1 MDFSKNLTKAGSLSK
16 EARICSKANDQP
28 SLEELEVGASGS
40 PVWEASEV
48 VGPTVGDVPLWVGE
62 VGLWSFRPTSSIL
75 SKRPV
80 TVAMARNRSS
90 SSGSPWNKLYK
101 VLENWM
107 NWDWEGR
114 KKATHSL
121 LSIFAIPLSYLH

>member
-1 MDFSKNLTKAGSLSK
+1 MALTSTDFSKNLTKAGSLSS

-28 SLEELEVGASGS
+28 SLEAGPAGS
-40 PVWEASEV
+40 PLWEASGA
-48 VGPTVGDVPLWVGE
+48 VGPTVGDVLLWVGE

-114 KKATHSL
+114 KKVHSNS
-121 LSIFAIPLSYLH
+121 LSLKDCN